1 MRLHHRCFNDYVNEY
16 SDPLQALWLQSNRA
30 LRFEIRRGEVVI
42 ILDNAVDAII
52 KRDVVFKYNVA

>member
-1 MRLHHRCFNDYVNEY
+1 MYYDCIH
-16 SDPLQALWLQSNRA
+16 SDPLQRLWLQSSRA
-30 LRFEIRRGEVVI
+30 LGFEIRRCEVVI